1 MFIGIRDRGT
11 EEPGAKISPRTVDI
25 SFSSQLVHG
34 LVLVSLIFS
43 MAPLKSLLKISF
55 SPALDISYGPVC

>member
-34 LVLVSLIFS
+34 LVLVSLKFS
-43 MAPLKSLLKISF
+43 MAPLKSLLNITF
-55 SPALDISYGPVC
+55 DRVLDISHGPVC